1 MRQIRLAFPAR
12 AFMIKLTNLQRR
24 KRKPG
29 VSGVAGMVVAGLGR
43 LNDGVCRV
51 CTALIMFLLVAIVV
65 ILFGSVFWR
74 YVFNDPISWS
84 EDAAL
89 LCMVWMAL
97 LGAPVGLRR
106 GGHVAMEMMLNMFP
120 PQVIKG
126 LRALIS
132 LIVLATAVVVVMYG
146 GGFVKQGFA
155 RIIPSM
161 DWLSQGYVYL
171 ALPVGFA
178 LLIPICLEDILRSLS
193 AARPAPVED

>member
-1 MRQIRLAFPAR
+1 
-12 AFMIKLTNLQRR
+12 
-24 KRKPG
+24 
-29 VSGVAGMVVAGLGR
+29 MVVTGLGR
-43 LNDGVCRV
+43 INDGVCRI
-51 CTALIMFLLVAIVV
+51 CTALIMFLLAAIVV

-97 LGAPVGLRR
+97 LGAPVGLRH
-106 GGHVAMEMMLNMFP
+106 GGHVAMEMVLNLFP
-120 PQVIKG
+120 GQVIRG

-132 LIVLATAVVVVMYG
+132 LVVLATAVTVVLYG

-178 LLIPICLEDILRSLS
+178 LLIPICLQNFLESFA
-193 AARPAPVED
+193 AARPAPNED